1 MPRRPAR
8 ACSRPATPNAHRVGA
23 VQPLHSARTCPPSRK
38 APDARCPTTWSAA
51 LCTCIAASPVASPLL
66 KRGGG
71 YADLGARTRA
81 YLPPHTRGV
90 YTPRQCTLSSCQ
102 TRVRTRH
109 ERRNAMRCAQELR
122 FGYRSRKCSPRRS
135 YSRVPAA
142 AHARRVHTTSV
153 YTFQLPDAH
162 ENAPRAAQRH
172 AVRSRASV
180 RPPLAKRVTQAARTH
195 ASKSMLYRIAQC
207 TWGAGG
213 RRTAC
218 KLTSDPLAHTRSLPC
233 SVRSRPTTTARLWG
247 GPLCAFLCMESAS
260 VPYRPPP
267 WTTSSRPHPSPT
279 PLVAPYKGAS
289 IRAMMAP
296 GPQQHDGKD
305 ELAGA
310 NRRNQRR

>member
-1 MPRRPAR
+1 M
-8 ACSRPATPNAHRVGA
+8 
-23 VQPLHSARTCPPSRK
+23 
-38 APDARCPTTWSAA
+38 
-51 LCTCIAASPVASPLL
+51 
-66 KRGGG
+66 
-71 YADLGARTRA
+71 
-81 YLPPHTRGV
+81 
-90 YTPRQCTLSSCQ
+90 
-102 TRVRTRH
+102 
-109 ERRNAMRCAQELR
+109 
-122 FGYRSRKCSPRRS
+122 
-135 YSRVPAA
+135 
-142 AHARRVHTTSV
+142 
-153 YTFQLPDAH
+153 YTFQLPDAR

-195 ASKSMLYRIAQC
+195 ASKSMLYRTAQC

-279 PLVAPYKGAS
+279 PLMAPYKGAS

-296 GPQQHDGKD
+296 GCGGRGPCEQQRALC
-305 ELAGA
+305 EAEVRRAGHGFA
-310 NRRNQRR
+310 GS